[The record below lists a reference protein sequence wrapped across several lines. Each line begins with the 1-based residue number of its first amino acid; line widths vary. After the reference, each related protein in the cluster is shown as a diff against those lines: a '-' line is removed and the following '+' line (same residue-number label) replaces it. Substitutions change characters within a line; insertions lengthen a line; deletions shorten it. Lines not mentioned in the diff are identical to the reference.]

1 VGKIIVPLPLILTY
15 PDIYK
20 FATLPASGFS
30 ITGVKSGLIILCLD
44 MIALG
49 KKLPVEVN
57 RPELAAV
64 AFNGDILHSSPSVIA
79 EVLPLTK
86 VVAIYAYESG

>member
-1 VGKIIVPLPLILTY
+1 
-15 PDIYK
+15 
-20 FATLPASGFS
+20 
-30 ITGVKSGLIILCLD
+30 

-57 RPELAAV
+57 RPEVSASAS
-64 AFNGDILHSSPSVIA
+64 NGDILHSSPSVIA

-86 VVAIYAYESG
+86 VAPIYAYESG